1 VELALIEMGERNV
14 FPHVGR
20 QTQMRL
26 PGVQYPV
33 YPIITGTFG
42 GVDFLHSVMGEFD
55 DKATQSEI
63 QQLENTMQSGSQGDA
78 SILKGLLNKIPSGF
92 LGGGDQAGK
101 ADELQANSNAA
112 RLQDMHVTPKR
123 PEAITQ
129 QMLQIA
135 KQIYPV
141 LEFHDDIMRSITEA
155 IESIPILPDLIE
167 QLEDQINIFVF
178 SLLAPFMIP
187 VINQIKVEL
196 NQGSSEIIQSSQDK
210 QLIVFHD
217 DHSTDPTHS
226 MLSKDHFS
234 DVLNEPAGKVASKT
248 VGWVVPQLMQCW
260 DDERVDP
267 TRTINRIINGA
278 FHHPAQRNMGE
289 DGASDCR
296 RLMFGV
302 VEEWWRSANQQDL
315 REQLSREGVR
325 QGLNHKPGEYSLLL
339 REPRLTLKRPT
350 RHRTWVR

>member
-26 PGVQYPV
+26 TGVQHPV
-33 YPIITGTFG
+33 YPVITGTFG

-63 QQLENTMQSGSQGDA
+63 QQLEDTMQSGAQGDA
-78 SILKGLLNKIPSGF
+78 SVLKELLNKIPNGLF
-92 LGGGDQAGK
+92 GGDQAGK
-101 ADELQANSNAA
+101 ADELQSNSNAA
-112 RLQDMHVTPKR
+112 RLQNMHVTPKR

-129 QMLQIA
+129 QMLQIT

-155 IESIPILPDLIE
+155 IESIPVLPGLIE

-248 VGWVVPQLMQCW
+248 VSWVVPQLMQCW

-267 TRTINRIINGA
+267 TRTINRIINGV

-289 DGASDCR
+289 DDASDCR

-302 VEEWWRSANQQDL
+302 VEEWWRTANQQEL

-325 QGLNHKPGEYSLLL
+325 QGLNHKPGEIY
-339 REPRLTLKRPT
+339 LTAT
-350 RHRTWVR
+350 RAEANL